1 MQDDPLLHPPC
12 KKKAKLWI
20 QEIDEHAQNN
30 LHSVEYDSTLR
41 NNIERKLQQYHHVVA
56 ASDDNDDDLDLD
68 HILSQV
74 PYRSILENLFA
85 NCNDK
90 AAVSSNT
97 DLPAL
102 PIISKT
108 YEESFMRQPHP
119 HESPCVMGNMCECQK
134 IDPCAPF
141 IGVEFRMFNDPVGKP
156 QMCVLC
162 SRRATQKMYYDM
174 VYSGVSPVCVIQRY
188 GNIFNQP
195 GEYAV
200 QCMLSCPQG
209 FNLKCMPL
217 PIMSHARNKYSVVSL
232 NGMKYLQ
239 QHRVSFEHFQ
249 SPSDTLPTTQ
259 TVVPEH

>member
-1 MQDDPLLHPPC
+1 MESSDLPAPPC
-12 KKKAKLWI
+12 KKKARMWI

-41 NNIERKLQQYHHVVA
+41 NNIERKLQQTQHVIPNE
-56 ASDDNDDDLDLD
+56 NDDDLDLD

-74 PYRSILENLFA
+74 PYKSILENLFA
-85 NCNDK
+85 KCN
-90 AAVSSNT
+90 NNNEM
-97 DLPAL
+97 PAL
-102 PIISKT
+102 PIISKS
-108 YEESFMRQPHP
+108 YEESFMRQPHA
-119 HESPCVMGNMCECQK
+119 HESQCVMGNMCECQK

-141 IGVEFRMFNDPVGKP
+141 IGVEFRMFSDPPGKP

-174 VYSGVSPVCVIQRY
+174 VYSGSSPACVIQRY

-209 FNLKCMPL
+209 FNLRCMPL
-217 PIMSHARNKYSVVSL
+217 PIMSHARNKYSVVSV
-232 NGMKYLQ
+232 NGVKYLQ

-249 SPSDTLPTTQ
+249 SPSDTLPSGSQ
-259 TVVPEH
+259 KEH